1 MVKSPNFITKWMDW
15 PSMTIPCRPSDPKG
29 LITLEE
35 LKSQH
40 GLTTSNDGTNVSQV
54 CINICVRWLCI
65 TLYIYSYIYMGRH
78 NMYIWVHIYIHI
90 YIYYTIRVS
99 RKQTHPQMNVSMT
112 WIFSTCGQSPL
123 ARIMSSNNVITCHL
137 RCWVHKSSSRTISF
151 LVPEV
156 WFFIAFHIPFLSAR
170 LSGFCAYYGLS

>member
-1 MVKSPNFITKWMDW
+1 
-15 PSMTIPCRPSDPKG
+15 
-29 LITLEE
+29 
-35 LKSQH
+35 
-40 GLTTSNDGTNVSQV
+40 
-54 CINICVRWLCI
+54 
-65 TLYIYSYIYMGRH
+65 MGRH
-78 NMYIWVHIYIHI
+78 NMYIWVHI

-151 LVPEV
+151 LAPEV

-170 LSGFCAYYGLS
+170 LSGFCALVKKGFPTMGCHNPQSLSINYEYIILILTNQPVYFYWLTSYTVGCPAE